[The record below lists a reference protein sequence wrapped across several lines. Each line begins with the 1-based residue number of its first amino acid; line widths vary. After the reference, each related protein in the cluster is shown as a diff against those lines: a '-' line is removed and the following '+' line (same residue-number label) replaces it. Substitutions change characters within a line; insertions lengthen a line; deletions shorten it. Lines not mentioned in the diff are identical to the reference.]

1 MAIDLLS
8 IPAMSADPERLW
20 SGAKITVNDR
30 RNRLGIE
37 TIQAVECLKS
47 WLGLEVAVD
56 DIEDE
61 DGIGDIEA
69 TVEVSSG
76 GDRGAESSGGDGGA
90 KS

>member
-37 TIQAVECLKS
+37 TIQAIECLKS
-47 WLGLEVAVD
+47 WLGLQVVVD

-61 DGIGDIEA
+61 DSIGDIKA
-69 TVEVSSG
+69 IVRDTSSG
-76 GDRGAESSGGDGGA
+76 AQSSV
-90 KS
+90 